1 MHPWELRVIPTTMR
15 WRRTISGLYKAEDVW
30 RGGPWRSLEAVEYAT
45 LEWVGRFNNRR
56 LLEPV
61 DDVPPAEFEQ
71 AYHLSNRSS

>member
-1 MHPWELRVIPTTMR
+1 
-15 WRRTISGLYKAEDVW
+15 
-30 RGGPWRSLEAVEYAT
+30 
-45 LEWVGRFNNRR
+45 VGRFNNRR